1 MNFILLRL
9 FLLFSSFLMFGFT
22 SCGDKSGDAADP
34 IATTKPQPQIPLQ
47 LKLKAPFPMLTR
59 KRKLYN
65 SEPSLI
71 LGMYTTICPEE
82 LNGEVLNDAVYL
94 RNQRLEQ
101 ALNCKIIDTRTGTEG
116 DYGNN
121 LDSNNQL
128 GKICAC
134 RRRLYD
140 VMYLSPQRSQ

>member
-9 FLLFSSFLMFGFT
+9 FSALLIVSLMFGFT
-22 SCGDKSGDAADP
+22 SCGDKSGDAADS
-34 IATTKPQPQIPLQ
+34 IATNEAAAADTTAAETESAIPDADLGGES
-47 LKLKAPFPMLTR
+47 FT
-59 KRKLYN
+59 
-65 SEPSLI
+65 I
-71 LGMYTTICPEE
+71 LNLHSYWGMYTTICPEE

-128 GKICAC
+128 GKICAF
-134 RRRLYD
+134 RRRL
-140 VMYLSPQRSQ
+140 L